1 MDTEAAAGSDWAGN
15 SKSSDTISFYFLRSP
30 FLLCHSPALSDDQAF
45 TVSDS
50 AILQF
55 AELCLCRKK
64 NCQNWLAIRTI
75 VHSQILLLS
84 ILSIYFSSDIWNCK
98 SLISPWSGHLRD
110 FWVWALGQQQTSH
123 SPIIGNSFART
134 NWKYLGLFEK
144 YLSVS
149 PPLHFKVCT
158 IISFLW
164 KLVDFCLGFL
174 PLLEYLTVVGSLPFE
189 FWRLG
194 LKVC

>member
-1 MDTEAAAGSDWAGN
+1 MDTEAAAGSDWTGN

-84 ILSIYFSSDIWNCK
+84 ILSIYFYSDKYPLQK
-98 SLISPWSGHLRD
+98 SDFSLVRSPQG
-110 FWVWALGQQQTSH
+110 F
-123 SPIIGNSFART
+123 
-134 NWKYLGLFEK
+134 LGLG
-144 YLSVS
+144 
-149 PPLHFKVCT
+149 PGTAADQPLTDNWELICPH
-158 IISFLW
+158 
-164 KLVDFCLGFL
+164 KLKIFGFI
-174 PLLEYLTVVGSLPFE
+174 
-189 FWRLG
+189 
-194 LKVC
+194 

>member
-1 MDTEAAAGSDWAGN
+1 MDTKAAAGSDWTGN

-55 AELCLCRKK
+55 AELFLCRKK
-64 NCQNWLAIRTI
+64 NLQNWLAIRTI

-149 PPLHFKVCT
+149 PPLHFKLPNYH
-158 IISFLW
+158 IIFVKTGRFL
-164 KLVDFCLGFL
+164 
-174 PLLEYLTVVGSLPFE
+174 GSYRF
-189 FWRLG
+189 
-194 LKVC
+194 

>member
-1 MDTEAAAGSDWAGN
+1 MDTEAAAGSDWTGN

-50 AILQF
+50 AILQIV
-55 AELCLCRKK
+55 ELCLCRKK
-64 NCQNWLAIRTI
+64 NCQNWP
-75 VHSQILLLS
+75 LS
-84 ILSIYFSSDIWNCK
+84 IVRFYFFPSFPSTFILINIYCK

-149 PPLHFKVCT
+149 PPLHFKVPT

-164 KLVDFCLGFL
+164 KLADFCLGFL
-174 PLLEYLTVVGSLPFE
+174 PL
-189 FWRLG
+189 
-194 LKVC
+194 